1 MRYKLM
7 GSKLTR
13 GTLTRDC
20 IIASLII
27 YQPILGEK
35 NKREALLLPL
45 YQIGTLWKV
54 LYSQLN

>member
-7 GSKLTR
+7 RGKLM
-13 GTLTRDC
+13 RDC

>member
-7 GSKLTR
+7 RGKLM
-13 GTLTRDC
+13 RDC

-54 LYSQLN
+54 LYSLLN